1 MGGIGRMGGH
11 ALESFTP
18 PLSSAL
24 GLTPRSS
31 LATLAPLRFSPP
43 QRPPAARWCAAAVA
57 VLLAGCEE
65 VPLLTNAAEGEANR
79 AVAALD
85 RAGVAAHKSG
95 AAAQWTVSVAR
106 DDVARAVATLGDE
119 SLPRREAPGVAETYA
134 SSGLLRGVAEEALRA
149 EHARAGEVARTLGAL
164 DGVVEARVHVAT
176 PEADALSGDESAAR
190 PRASVLLRCSGEVD
204 VPSVQRLVAGAVAG
218 LRPDDVAVVVT
229 RVRAPGRRAAVLATV
244 GPFAV
249 ARSSAAALRAT
260 LAGLIAAVAAM
271 AGWLVWMEWRRRRPA
286 G

>member
-1 MGGIGRMGGH
+1 M
-11 ALESFTP
+11 
-18 PLSSAL
+18 
-24 GLTPRSS
+24 
-31 LATLAPLRFSPP
+31 
-43 QRPPAARWCAAAVA
+43 RWCAAALG

-65 VPLLTNAAEGEANR
+65 VPLLTGAAEGEANR

-95 AAAQWTVSVAR
+95 AAGQWTVSVAR
-106 DDVARAVATLGDE
+106 DDVARAVTSLGDE

-149 EHARAGEVARTLGAL
+149 EHARAGEIARTLGAL
-164 DGVVEARVHVAT
+164 GGVVEARVHVAA
-176 PEADALSGDESAAR
+176 PESDALSGDDGGAR
-190 PRASVLLRCSGEVD
+190 PRASVLLRCNSGEVD
-204 VPSVQRLVAGAVAG
+204 TATVQRLVAGAVAG

-229 RVRAPGRRAAVLATV
+229 RARPRAERAGAVLATV

-249 ARSSAAALRAT
+249 ARSSAAGLRAT

-271 AGWLVWMEWRRRRPA
+271 AGWLVWMEWRKRRVGEPERRV
-286 G
+286 